1 MPFPSYSFIPF
12 IVDSFLFIPVA
23 KITFV
28 ASYSAF
34 IVVTLKFFSLLICTT
49 SSSIIST
56 PILFACSIPIL

>member
-34 IVVTLKFFSLLICTT
+34 IVVTLKFFTYLYFFVFYYFYIYFFF
-49 SSSIIST
+49 
-56 PILFACSIPIL
+56 LFYSYFI